1 MKKVIF
7 ILNFFFIGYLA
18 IGQGCPNQTN
28 ILSQASCGLYGD
40 GNGNSNWNWE
50 LNNPTDPQY
59 CTNWYAKTST
69 TGFLNRIGSPFV
81 NPGTGKLKIITDA
94 QDYTKAKG
102 WELLQRRFGCYTEV
116 SNPYFILYNK
126 YTGMMRVYVYT
137 TNGTY
142 SQIMMKIKA
151 VTQVRPATLSQVN
164 DLMYAPD
171 KYFKNAGIGS
181 NEDEVLVSITDA
193 SGNLSWSVG
202 EFYTTLDPNIAES
215 IYANAALEISIYGV
229 TNSDLKAT
237 IKGVSVTGTNAED
250 LKDGMFIKKNAAS
263 TNTGFNFTAASEKV
277 TKFSKELPGFV
288 DGINKTALGVVAAL
302 TPLIPSSPKY
312 KAKLALQA
320 TKVAALTNS
329 TGSFKSAVNKVAGF
343 LGTAGEVLNFAG
355 KIVGFFES
363 TPGGAAPAPSFT
375 NYNLTLSGSIT
386 SQVVVSN
393 FVVKIP
399 ATSTAATNN
408 NNATYYNCNLGTFNL
423 RTTPTV
429 DTLNYLR
436 RALLPGTLNPKFI
449 PKTIPYVGYRL
460 KNDVELVVNKGAGM
474 ELVKVEGALAAYTS
488 LPLSQIQGT
497 SPITLNPLERH
508 PNRGNYT
515 YFNHMYADILA
526 NRLIVSDYNI
536 SNEEYHTIQTP
547 FYDLKCMKNAS
558 INITSTS
565 MKLFLRI
572 RAILKRTNDPTGEL
586 FYYVNDYEVDKVA
599 GDPADIPADISYD
612 LSAFPPYRSYMIPP
626 NVEATLNT
634 VNGSATPATDDF
646 IVPITSGGNSIINIA
661 NLRYNHSI
669 STSPNYYTRIVPPQ
683 TNGVVT
689 FRAGA
694 YVELNPKFEAT
705 YGSTFLAT
713 TDFGYIDLPCNNA
726 YDLQEYQNSGNCYTT
741 ITEAQKTA
749 PVDGILEGNIELKT
763 KVYPNPATEYVIV
776 TPKHIGFLKEIFV
789 FDASGKSLNI
799 SYEKNS
805 TNIKINTSN
814 LVSGS
819 YIIKLQSDKEVEV
832 LRFQVIK

>member
-1 MKKVIF
+1 MKKY
-7 ILNFFFIGYLA
+7 ILLCLLPLLYVKVNS
-18 IGQGCPNQTN
+18 QTCPNQTN
-28 ILSQASCGLYGD
+28 IALTNVCGLYGD

-50 LNNPTDPQY
+50 LNNPNDPLY
-59 CTNWYAKTST
+59 CNNWYAQTSVS
-69 TGFLNRIGSPFV
+69 GFLTRMGSPFV

-102 WELLQRRFGCYTEV
+102 WELLQRKFGCYATIE
-116 SNPYFILYNK
+116 NPYFVLYNK
-126 YTGMMRVYVYT
+126 YTGMIRVYVYT
-137 TNGTY
+137 TNGSF
-142 SQIMMKIKA
+142 SQIMMKIKS
-151 VTQVRPATLSQVN
+151 VTQVRPAMLSQAN

-171 KYFKNAGIGS
+171 KYFKNADIGS
-181 NEDEVLVSITDA
+181 NDDEVLVSISDA
-193 SGNLSWSVG
+193 SGNLNWSVG

-215 IYANAALEISIYGV
+215 IYENASLEFSVYGV
-229 TNSDLKAT
+229 TNSTLKAS
-237 IKGVSVTGTNAED
+237 IKGVSASSTNADD

-263 TNTGFNFTAASEKV
+263 SGSNFNFTATNEKV
-277 TKFSKELPGFV
+277 TKFSKELSGFV
-288 DGINKTALGVVAAL
+288 DGINKTATGIIQNLTPILSTTSGFKIKLWATSNKIVAA
-302 TPLIPSSPKY
+302 TS
-312 KAKLALQA
+312 
-320 TKVAALTNS
+320 N
-329 TGSFKSAVNKVAGF
+329 TGEFKKAVNKITGY
-343 LGTAGEVLNFAG
+343 LGTAGDVLNLAG

-375 NYNLTLSGSIT
+375 NYNLTLSGTIT

-393 FVVKIP
+393 FVIKIP
-399 ATSTAATNN
+399 ATTAAATNA

-423 RTTPTV
+423 RTTPIV

-436 RALLPGTLNPKFI
+436 RALLPGTLNPKFV
-449 PKTIPYVGYRL
+449 PKAISYVSYRL
-460 KNDVELVVNKGAGM
+460 KNDVELVVNKGAGL
-474 ELVKVEGALAAYTS
+474 ELVKVEGALAAYTTQ
-488 LPLSQIQGT
+488 PLSQIQGS
-497 SPITLNPLERH
+497 SPLTLNPLERH
-508 PNRGNYT
+508 PTRGNYN

-565 MKLFLRI
+565 MKLFLRV
-572 RAILKRTNDPTGEL
+572 RATLRRTNDPAGEL
-586 FYYVNDYEVDKVA
+586 LYYVNDYEVDKVA
-599 GDPADIPADISYD
+599 GDPADIPIDISYN

-626 NVEATLNT
+626 NVEAILNT
-634 VNGSATPATDDF
+634 SNASATPATDDF
-646 IVPITSGGNSIINIA
+646 IVPITSGGNSIINVA

-669 STSPNYYTRIVPPQ
+669 RTSTNYYTRIVPPQ
-683 TNGVVT
+683 TNGAVT

-713 TDFGYIDLPCNNA
+713 TDFGYIGLPCNNT
-726 YDLQEYQNSGNCYTT
+726 YDLQEYQNPGNCYNAN
-741 ITEAQKTA
+741 INAQKTA
-749 PVDGILEGNIELKT
+749 PVENLLEGTVELKT
-763 KVYPNPATEYVIV
+763 KVYPNPANDYIIV
-776 TPKHIGFLKEIFV
+776 TPKHIGGLKEVFV
-789 FDASGKSLNI
+789 YDANGTSLNI

-805 TNIKINTSN
+805 NNIKINTSK

-819 YIIKLQSDKEVEV
+819 YIIKLQSEKDVEV